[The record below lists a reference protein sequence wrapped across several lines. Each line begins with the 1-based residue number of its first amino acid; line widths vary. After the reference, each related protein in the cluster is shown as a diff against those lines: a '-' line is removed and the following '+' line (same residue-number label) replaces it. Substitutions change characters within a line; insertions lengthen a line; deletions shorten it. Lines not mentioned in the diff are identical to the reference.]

1 MFSEVW
7 AHAFERVFAPKI
19 LLFLL
24 QGLKNTMYIAVV
36 TIALSL
42 VLGAILGLTR
52 ACRVKPLRIL
62 ATLYIETVRNIP
74 LTLFIIGMRFMT
86 KLPPLESGIAAMTVF
101 TAAVVAEI
109 VRGGLNSVHPGQ
121 WEAAHSQGFGFIGG
135 MIFVILP
142 QALRRIRSPL
152 TSQFVT
158 TIKDT
163 SFCAL
168 VGTYELSFTSK
179 IAAAHKSIV
188 TAEDILL
195 IYLLVAAAY
204 YVVCSIFAYFA
215 RKQKEQVG
223 QTILKTPQ
231 RG

>member
-1 MFSEVW
+1 MFSQVW
-7 AHAFERVFAPKI
+7 ADAFQRVFAPKI

-42 VLGAILGLTR
+42 VLGTILGLMR
-52 ACRVKPLRIL
+52 SGKLKPLRVLSAI
-62 ATLYIETVRNIP
+62 YIETVRNIP

-101 TAAVVAEI
+101 TSAVVAEI

-121 WEAAHSQGFGFIGG
+121 WEAAHSQGFGYIGA
-135 MIFVILP
+135 MLYVILP
-142 QALRRIRSPL
+142 QSLRRIRSPL

-188 TAEDILL
+188 TAEDILV
-195 IYLLVAAAY
+195 IYMLVAAIY

-215 RKQKEQVG
+215 RRQKEQLG
-223 QTILKTPQ
+223 RTILKAPQ
-231 RG
+231 QS

>member
-1 MFSEVW
+1 MYNQAW
-7 AHAFERVFAPKI
+7 ADAFHRVFAPKI

-36 TIALSL
+36 TILLSL
-42 VLGAILGLTR
+42 IIGTILGLMR
-52 ACRVKPLRIL
+52 SGKVKPLRVL
-62 ATLYIETVRNIP
+62 AAVYIETVRNIP

-101 TAAVVAEI
+101 TSAVVAEI

-121 WEAAHSQGFGFIGG
+121 WEAAHSQGFGYVGA
-135 MIFVILP
+135 MLFVILP
-142 QALRRIRSPL
+142 QSLRRIRSPL
-152 TSQFVT
+152 TGQFVT

-179 IAAAHKSIV
+179 IAAAHKTIV
-188 TAEDILL
+188 TAEDILV

-204 YVVCSIFAYFA
+204 YAVCSIFAYFA
-215 RKQKEQVG
+215 RRQKEQVG
-223 QTILKTPQ
+223 QTIAKPPQ
-231 RG
+231 A